1 MAAPAHAASAPRIK
15 AAYASDSDRD
25 GHVDGVSITW
35 SKNVRRGRDLR
46 APFAFRVAG
55 YRVVRVD
62 AATGKSQ
69 RVRVAERP
77 ECDAGGSVKVAYRP
91 GRSAVPVAV
100 RGGGVVVRR
109 SRV

>member
-1 MAAPAHAASAPRIK
+1 MSPTVHKHVLGAVVAALLGLLAAAPAQAASAPRIK

-35 SKNVRRGRDLR
+35 SKPVRGGRDIR

-55 YRVVRVD
+55 YRVTSVG

-69 RVRVAERP
+69 RVRVAERR
-77 ECDAGGSVKVAYRP
+77 E
-91 GRSAVPVAV
+91 
-100 RGGGVVVRR
+100 
-109 SRV
+109 